1 MNIDG
6 SRTATH
12 ARHGVASRSDYRPK
26 GVGAM
31 GKAKERRVLPRPVSV
46 ESRLADTLR
55 KKDSIKLRECVPFRA
70 GAGGRSWV
78 TQRH

>member
-1 MNIDG
+1 
-6 SRTATH
+6 
-12 ARHGVASRSDYRPK
+12 
-26 GVGAM
+26 M

-70 GAGGRSWV
+70 GAGGGRSWV
-78 TQRH
+78 TQWH